1 MNDLNWELTKTKNPK
16 IHLSMPI
23 FDQEMKETAMH
34 ALENE
39 RFVLGESVLK
49 FEQEFARYC
58 GSKYAVAT
66 GSGTAALMLSL
77 IALEVGQG
85 EVITT
90 PASFIASASSII
102 HAGAK
107 PRFADITSETYTI
120 KPENVK
126 HAITA
131 GTKAILPVHLYG
143 FPAQMDELCEI
154 AAESGV
160 AVVEDACQAHGA
172 MFNGKKVGAIGDVGC
187 FSFYPSKNMTVCGDG
202 GMIVT
207 DNDSIAEAVASL
219 RDCGRAKGSK
229 YSHVRIGFT
238 ERMNTVHGAVGR
250 IQLRRLD
257 QWNDQRKRIARKY
270 DETLADLPDV
280 ALPPRE
286 TDKACPVHHMY
297 VIRTSRRDEL
307 LKWLERAGI
316 ECGVHYPEPIHLQP
330 IFRKSYGFRGGE
342 FPKSENLCKQALS
355 LPMHPAL
362 SNNEVEYIS
371 EQIHGFYHSGVGSDQ

>member
-270 DETLADLPDV
+270 DETLADLP
-280 ALPPRE
+280 E
-286 TDKACPVHHMY
+286 
-297 VIRTSRRDEL
+297 RRSPTARD
-307 LKWLERAGI
+307 
-316 ECGVHYPEPIHLQP
+316 
-330 IFRKSYGFRGGE
+330 
-342 FPKSENLCKQALS
+342 
-355 LPMHPAL
+355 
-362 SNNEVEYIS
+362 
-371 EQIHGFYHSGVGSDQ
+371 

>member
-1 MNDLNWELTKTKNPK
+1 MNDLNWELIKTKNPK
-16 IHLSMPI
+16 IPLSMPI
-23 FDQEMKETAMH
+23 FDQEMKEAAMR
-34 ALENE
+34 AFENE

-66 GSGTAALMLSL
+66 GSGTAALVLSL

-120 KPENVK
+120 DPRNVRNSISGK
-126 HAITA
+126 S
-131 GTKAILPVHLYG
+131 KAILPVHLYG
-143 FPAQMDELCEI
+143 YPAQMDELREI
-154 AAESGV
+154 AAESDL
-160 AVVEDACQAHGA
+160 AIVEDACQAHGA
-172 MFNGKKVGAIGDVGC
+172 TFSGKKVGGIGDVGC

-207 DNDSIAEAVASL
+207 DNESIAEAVASL

-229 YSHVRIGFT
+229 YNHVRLGFT

-257 QWNDQRKRIARKY
+257 QWNDQRKGIARKY
-270 DETLADLPDV
+270 DESLSDLPDIT
-280 ALPPRE
+280 LPPQE
-286 TDKACPVHHMY
+286 TDKAHPVYHMY
-297 VIRTSRRDEL
+297 VIRSSRRDEL
-307 LKWLERAGI
+307 LNWLERAGV

-330 IFRKSYGFRGGE
+330 IFRESFGFTGGE
-342 FPKSENLCKQALS
+342 FPNSEQLCKQALS
-355 LPMHPAL
+355 LPMHPSISA
-362 SNNEVEYIS
+362 NEVEYIS
-371 EQIHGFYHSGVGSDQ
+371 EQIHQFYYCKVGSAR